1 MIRDVLGT
9 SRFLIILAVLG
20 TFAASA
26 TLQVFGLL
34 RVGAVILDLIR
45 AGDVSAAAAKS
56 LIADTVSIIDIF
68 LIGTVLF
75 VISAG
80 LYQLF
85 VQRTI
90 SLPDWLRIESL
101 DDLKD
106 NLTEVIVVA
115 ILVAFLG
122 QAVEWTGDVS
132 ILAFGLAI
140 GAVIVAVAALTW
152 VTRRK
157 PERVRVSRSCGDRGR
172 IALCPGPNVA
182 GPPLRLIEAPLGSRV
197 FHVRAGATTAG
208 ARSQRR
214 RAS

>member
-1 MIRDVLGT
+1 VIRDILGT

-34 RVGAVILDLIR
+34 RVIAVILDLIR
-45 AGDVSAAAAKS
+45 AGVVTSEAAKS
-56 LIADTVSIIDIF
+56 LIADTVAIIDIF

-85 VQRTI
+85 VQRGI

-106 NLTEVIVVA
+106 NLTEVIIVA

-122 QAVEWTGDVS
+122 QAVEWTGDIA
-132 ILAFGLAI
+132 ILAFGLAV
-140 GAVIVAVAALTW
+140 GAVIIAVAVLTW
-152 VTRRK
+152 ATRRK
-157 PERVRVSRSCGDRGR
+157 VQPVVTPE
-172 IALCPGPNVA
+172 
-182 GPPLRLIEAPLGSRV
+182 E
-197 FHVRAGATTAG
+197 
-208 ARSQRR
+208 
-214 RAS
+214 

>member
-26 TLQVFGLL
+26 TLQIFGLL
-34 RVGAVILDLIR
+34 RVVAVILDLIR
-45 AGDVSAAAAKS
+45 ARDVSAAASKS
-56 LIADTVSIIDIF
+56 LIADTVAIIDIF

-90 SLPDWLRIESL
+90 ALPDWLRIESL

-115 ILVAFLG
+115 ILVSFLG
-122 QAVEWTGDVS
+122 QAVEWNGDVT
-132 ILAFGLAI
+132 ILAFGVAV

-152 VTRRK
+152 ATRK
-157 PERVRVSRSCGDRGR
+157 KT
-172 IALCPGPNVA
+172 
-182 GPPLRLIEAPLGSRV
+182 
-197 FHVRAGATTAG
+197 GA
-208 ARSQRR
+208 
-214 RAS
+214 

>member
-1 MIRDVLGT
+1 MIRDILGT

-20 TFAASA
+20 TFASSA

-34 RVGAVILDLIR
+34 RVIAVVLDLVR
-45 AGDVSAAAAKS
+45 ARDLSSAAAKS

-85 VQRTI
+85 VHKEI
-90 SLPDWLRIESL
+90 ALPGWLRIESL

-106 NLTEVIVVA
+106 NLTEVIIVA

-122 QAVEWTGDVS
+122 QAVEWTGDIS
-132 ILAFGLAI
+132 ILAFGLAV
-140 GAVIVAVAALTW
+140 GAVIIAVAALTW
-152 VTRRK
+152 ATRRK
-157 PERVRVSRSCGDRGR
+157 P
-172 IALCPGPNVA
+172 
-182 GPPLRLIEAPLGSRV
+182 
-197 FHVRAGATTAG
+197 TA
-208 ARSQRR
+208 
-214 RAS
+214 

>member
-34 RVGAVILDLIR
+34 RVVAVILDLIR
-45 AGDVSAAAAKS
+45 AGDVSAAASKS
-56 LIADTVSIIDIF
+56 LIADTVAIIDIF

-115 ILVAFLG
+115 VLVAFLG
-122 QAVEWTGDVS
+122 QAVEWTGDVA
-132 ILAFGLAI
+132 ILAFGLAV
-140 GAVIVAVAALTW
+140 GAVILAVAALTW
-152 VTRRK
+152 ATRK
-157 PERVRVSRSCGDRGR
+157 KV
-172 IALCPGPNVA
+172 GP
-182 GPPLRLIEAPLGSRV
+182 
-197 FHVRAGATTAG
+197 
-208 ARSQRR
+208 
-214 RAS
+214 

>member
-1 MIRDVLGT
+1 MIRDILGT

-20 TFAASA
+20 TFVASA

-34 RVGAVILDLIR
+34 RVAAVIIDLVS
-45 AGDVSAAAAKS
+45 AGDVSSTAAKG
-56 LIADTVSIIDIF
+56 LIANTVAIIDIF

-85 VQRTI
+85 VQRDVG
-90 SLPDWLRIESL
+90 LPEWLKIESL

-106 NLTEVIVVA
+106 NLTEVIIVA

-122 QAVEWTGDVS
+122 QAVEWTGDIS
-132 ILAFGLAI
+132 ILAFGLAV

-152 VTRRK
+152 ATSRK
-157 PERVRVSRSCGDRGR
+157 P
-172 IALCPGPNVA
+172 
-182 GPPLRLIEAPLGSRV
+182 
-197 FHVRAGATTAG
+197 TT
-208 ARSQRR
+208 
-214 RAS
+214 

>member
-1 MIRDVLGT
+1 VIRDILGT

-20 TFAASA
+20 TFASSA

-34 RVGAVILDLIR
+34 RVIAVVLDLIR
-45 AGDVSAAAAKS
+45 ARDLSSAAAKS

-85 VQRTI
+85 VHKEI
-90 SLPDWLRIESL
+90 ALPGWLRIESL

-106 NLTEVIVVA
+106 NLTEVIIVA

-132 ILAFGLAI
+132 ILAFGLAV

-152 VTRRK
+152 ATRRK
-157 PERVRVSRSCGDRGR
+157 P
-172 IALCPGPNVA
+172 
-182 GPPLRLIEAPLGSRV
+182 
-197 FHVRAGATTAG
+197 TA
-208 ARSQRR
+208 
-214 RAS
+214 

>member
-1 MIRDVLGT
+1 MIRDILGT

-20 TFAASA
+20 TFASSA

-34 RVGAVILDLIR
+34 RVIAVVLDLIR
-45 AGDVSAAAAKS
+45 ARDLSSAAAKS

-85 VQRTI
+85 VHKEI
-90 SLPDWLRIESL
+90 ALPGWLRIESL

-106 NLTEVIVVA
+106 NLTEVIIVA

-122 QAVEWTGDVS
+122 QAVEWTGDIS
-132 ILAFGLAI
+132 ILAFGLAV
-140 GAVIVAVAALTW
+140 GAVIIAVAALTW
-152 VTRRK
+152 ATRRK
-157 PERVRVSRSCGDRGR
+157 P
-172 IALCPGPNVA
+172 
-182 GPPLRLIEAPLGSRV
+182 
-197 FHVRAGATTAG
+197 TA
-208 ARSQRR
+208 
-214 RAS
+214 

>member
-34 RVGAVILDLIR
+34 RVAAVILDLIR

-90 SLPDWLRIESL
+90 ALPDWLRIESL

-122 QAVEWTGDVS
+122 QAVEWTGDVA

-140 GAVIVAVAALTW
+140 GAVILAVAALTW

-157 PERVRVSRSCGDRGR
+157 P
-172 IALCPGPNVA
+172 
-182 GPPLRLIEAPLGSRV
+182 
-197 FHVRAGATTAG
+197 GA
-208 ARSQRR
+208 
-214 RAS
+214 

>member
-1 MIRDVLGT
+1 MIRDILGT

-20 TFAASA
+20 TFASSA

-34 RVGAVILDLIR
+34 RVIAVVLDLIR
-45 AGDVSAAAAKS
+45 ARDLSSAAAKS

-85 VQRTI
+85 VHKEI
-90 SLPDWLRIESL
+90 ALPGWLRIESL

-106 NLTEVIVVA
+106 NLTEVIIVA

-122 QAVEWTGDVS
+122 QAVEWTGDIS
-132 ILAFGLAI
+132 ILAFGLAV

-152 VTRRK
+152 ATRRK
-157 PERVRVSRSCGDRGR
+157 P
-172 IALCPGPNVA
+172 
-182 GPPLRLIEAPLGSRV
+182 
-197 FHVRAGATTAG
+197 TA
-208 ARSQRR
+208 
-214 RAS
+214 

>member
-34 RVGAVILDLIR
+34 RVAAVIIDLIR
-45 AGDVSAAAAKS
+45 AGDVSAAASKS
-56 LIADTVSIIDIF
+56 LIADTVAIIDIF

-122 QAVEWTGDVS
+122 QAVEWTGDVA

-140 GAVIVAVAALTW
+140 GAVILAVAALTW
-152 VTRRK
+152 VTRKK
-157 PERVRVSRSCGDRGR
+157 PE
-172 IALCPGPNVA
+172 A
-182 GPPLRLIEAPLGSRV
+182 
-197 FHVRAGATTAG
+197 
-208 ARSQRR
+208 
-214 RAS
+214 

>member
-1 MIRDVLGT
+1 MSGPHSMFPPAQIPPGRSRSGRRNGRRHGHYDVRTMIRDILGT

-34 RVGAVILDLIR
+34 RVFAVIAELIR
-45 AGDVSAAAAKS
+45 VGDVSSAAAKS
-56 LIADTVSIIDIF
+56 LIADTVAIIDIF

-85 VQRTI
+85 VQRDVA
-90 SLPDWLRIESL
+90 LPGWLRIESL

-122 QAVEWTGDVS
+122 QAVEWTSD
-132 ILAFGLAI
+132 IDD
-140 GAVIVAVAALTW
+140 
-152 VTRRK
+152 
-157 PERVRVSRSCGDRGR
+157 PRVRPRGR
-172 IALCPGPNVA
+172 RRHP
-182 GPPLRLIEAPLGSRV
+182 R
-197 FHVRAGATTAG
+197 
-208 ARSQRR
+208 RR
-214 RAS
+214 RADLGDPKEDRTVTIHASAGALRGWPGAVP

>member
-1 MIRDVLGT
+1 VIRDILGT

-34 RVGAVILDLIR
+34 RVVAVIVELIR
-45 AGDVSAAAAKS
+45 VGDVSSAAAKS

-85 VQRTI
+85 VQRGI
-90 SLPDWLRIESL
+90 SLPAWLRIESL

-122 QAVEWTGDVS
+122 QAVEWTGDVA
-132 ILAFGLAI
+132 ILAFGLAV

-152 VTRRK
+152 ATGRR
-157 PERVRVSRSCGDRGR
+157 PS
-172 IALCPGPNVA
+172 P
-182 GPPLRLIEAPLGSRV
+182 
-197 FHVRAGATTAG
+197 
-208 ARSQRR
+208 
-214 RAS
+214 

>member
-34 RVGAVILDLIR
+34 RVVAVILDLIR
-45 AGDVSAAAAKS
+45 AGDVSAAASKS
-56 LIADTVSIIDIF
+56 LIADTVAIIDIF

-115 ILVAFLG
+115 VLVAFLG

-132 ILAFGLAI
+132 IIAFGLAV

-152 VTRRK
+152 ATRRK
-157 PERVRVSRSCGDRGR
+157 P
-172 IALCPGPNVA
+172 
-182 GPPLRLIEAPLGSRV
+182 
-197 FHVRAGATTAG
+197 GA
-208 ARSQRR
+208 
-214 RAS
+214 